1 MNTHN
6 PRFCNFLRSRSWL
19 RDRRRDPNK
28 ETSIPH
34 RREGPMKIAIAI
46 ALAVFCARCVAQ
58 SPGKA
63 EVFSS
68 TQLRDQLSQLAQRAK
83 SGGSGGLTLGEY
95 GTHVL
100 MLSER
105 TASGNAEIHAHFDDV
120 MLVMEGNATLTT
132 GGDVIDGHTR
142 SNGET
147 SGSGIR
153 NGATQSIS
161 AGDLVHIPAGTP
173 HQLLIAPGVTYS
185 ALVIKVKE

>member
-1 MNTHN
+1 
-6 PRFCNFLRSRSWL
+6 
-19 RDRRRDPNK
+19 
-28 ETSIPH
+28 
-34 RREGPMKIAIAI
+34 MKLVFAIAF
-46 ALAVFCARCVAQ
+46 AVFTIPSLAQ

-68 TQLRDQLSQLAQRAK
+68 AQLRDQLSQLAQR
-83 SGGSGGLTLGEY
+83 SNSNGSGGVTLADY

-105 TASGNAEIHAHFDDV
+105 TASGGAEIHAHFDDV
-120 MLVMEGNATLTT
+120 MLVMEGNATLIT
-132 GGDVIDGHTR
+132 GGTVIDGHTR
-142 SNGET
+142 KDGET

-153 NGATQSIS
+153 NGAAQSIS

-173 HQLLIAPGVTYS
+173 HQLLIAPGATYS